1 MPGKVVRIVAEPG
14 TAVSDGDA
22 VVMIEAMKMEVPVPS
37 PVSGTVV
44 SVAVSAGDQVAES
57 QVLAAVQPD

>member
-1 MPGKVVRIVAEPG
+1 MVRIVAEPG

-44 SVAVSAGDQVAES
+44 SVAVSPGDQVGES